1 MWIRKRLVEKLY
13 QNIDN
18 LNYLMTKNNI
28 IDFAELLG
36 NRKEM
41 FLRNFFSGIFK
52 GMGIGIGFT
61 IITAIIIFILQK
73 IIALNIPIIRTVCC
87 RCYRCGSAK

>member
-52 GMGIGIGFT
+52 GIGIGIGFT

>member
-1 MWIRKRLVEKLY
+1 MDRKRLVEKLY

-87 RCYRCGSAK
+87 RCYRCGSTK